1 MDNKFWQTL
10 RNEAQVM
17 TDKEPLLATYVNEC
31 ILKQEDFAGALSF
44 ILSNKLSDKVMS
56 ADALRTMLDQ
66 AYCEQPLLVEA
77 TVFDIQATFER
88 DPAVKSYLTV
98 LLYFKG
104 FHAIQ
109 VHRFAHMLWL
119 MGRHELALFIQSRS
133 SEVLSVDIHPAA
145 YIGQGVMFDHATG
158 IVVGETAVIE
168 DNVSIMQSVTLGGT
182 GNEVGDRHPKVR
194 HGVMIGAGA
203 KILGNIE
210 IGSGAKVGAGSVV
223 LANVPSHVTVAGVPA
238 KIVGKPSCQNPCQT
252 MRQNVLED

>member
-1 MDNKFWQTL
+1 MELNFWRQL
-10 RNEAQVM
+10 RQEAEALVQS
-17 TDKEPLLATYVNEC
+17 EPLLATYVMEC
-31 ILKQEDFAGALSF
+31 VLKQPDFASALGF
-44 ILSNKLSDKVMS
+44 ILANKLSDDVMT
-56 ADALRTMLDQ
+56 APALRDMFGQ
-66 AYCEQPLLVEA
+66 AYVRHPTLMKA
-77 TVFDIQATFER
+77 TEYDVQAVFQR
-88 DPAVKSYLTV
+88 DPAVNSYLTV

-119 MGRHELALFIQSRS
+119 NDKQALALFIQSRS

-182 GNEVGDRHPKVR
+182 GNETGDRHPKVR
-194 HGVMIGAGA
+194 QGVMIGAGA

-210 IGSGAKVGAGSVV
+210 IGQGAKVGAGSVV
-223 LANVPSHVTVAGVPA
+223 LNDVPAHVTVAGVPA
-238 KIVGKPSCQNPCQT
+238 KIVGKPSCSNPCQT